1 MFSCFLI
8 LSVLSLPF
16 QVQSAGVAGEV
27 LTGKDQ
33 SVLPGVAIELIEDS
47 GEEVVQRTVTDDLG
61 RFRLLNITPGN
72 YRLRARLP
80 GFSDNESPPFSLS
93 AGQQKSLR
101 VELTLAGLRE
111 QVEVVADREEESR
124 QTGTSAETLAA
135 ERINVAP
142 VRGDDFSDLLPLMP
156 GVVRATDGRLN
167 MKGGEANQSSL
178 VVNNSTNATDPVTG
192 EAGFNLPTDAIETVN
207 VLPNPY
213 AAEFGRFSAGIT
225 NILTRQGTDK
235 WSYTVN
241 NFFPRLKIRDGA
253 IMGLGGFTP
262 RLGIRGPLVEG
273 KAYIAQ
279 TLRYKFLK
287 TKIPA
292 QPDLVADTRL
302 ESLESF
308 TQLDLNLNES
318 NTLSALFAVFPRR
331 LDYVNL
337 DTFNA
342 QPVTSNLHTRG
353 YGVSLSERA
362 TLSPEVILDSTL
374 AYKRYDADI
383 FGQGLGEMNW
393 TPDLNTGNFF
403 NIQRRNTRTLQWV
416 ESLSVYR
423 SNWGGEHLFKF
434 GIDLLHA
441 SFDGLSQSRPVNIV
455 RADGSRVRRIE
466 YGAATSQRERATDLA
481 FFAQDRWRFSDRF
494 LLELGARVDRDGALE
509 QSHFSPRAG
518 VVIGVLPDGRGI
530 LRGGAGLFYDR
541 TPLNV
546 TSFESYERPTVTR
559 YAADG
564 VTAIE
569 MRQFTLRAAEDLQT
583 PYSFTWN
590 IEYDHRLTPKL
601 LLKTNYLRRTGQHE
615 YLIDPL
621 PGVDSQLRLDSR
633 GRSRYWEVEV
643 TSRYDIDDESFFI
656 LSYVRSQ
663 SERDLNT
670 FDAFYG
676 NFRNPIIRP
685 NAFSLSNTDTPHRF
699 IAQGT
704 FIVPGDWIVSPVIEI
719 RQGFPY
725 SLINEEREF
734 IGQRNR
740 DGRFPI
746 QKTVDLDIQ
755 KWVKIWKWNTRVGVR
770 FFNLLGTF
778 NPRDFQGNVDSNDF
792 GAFTNKLRRVIGLT
806 FQIEN

>member
-1 MFSCFLI
+1 MFSRLLI
-8 LSVLSLPF
+8 LSLFSLPF
-16 QVQSAGVAGEV
+16 QVPPAKVTGEV
-27 LTGKDQ
+27 LTWKDK
-33 SVLPGVAIELIEDS
+33 SVLPGVAVELIEDS
-47 GEEVVQRTVTDDLG
+47 GGELVQRTVSDDLG
-61 RFRLLNITPGN
+61 RFSLESVAPGI

-80 GFSDNESPPFSLS
+80 GFADYETEGFSL
-93 AGQQKSLR
+93 ATGQQKSLR
-101 VELTLAGLRE
+101 MELKLAALQD

-124 QTGTSAETLAA
+124 QTGTSAETVAA
-135 ERINVAP
+135 DRINVAP
-142 VRGDDFSDLLPLMP
+142 VRGDDFGDLLPLMP

-262 RLGIRGPLVEG
+262 RLGVRGPLVEG
-273 KAYIAQ
+273 KVYIAQ

-292 QPDLVADTRL
+292 QPDLVSDTRL
-302 ESLESF
+302 ESFESF
-308 TQLDLNLNES
+308 TQLDVNLNER

-362 TLSPEVILDSTL
+362 SFSPEVVLDSTL

-383 FGQGLGEMNW
+383 FGQGLGAMNW

-416 ESLSVYR
+416 ESLSIYR
-423 SNWGGEHLFKF
+423 TGWGGEHLFKF
-434 GIDLLHA
+434 GLDVLHA

-455 RADGSRVRRIE
+455 RADGTRARRIE
-466 YGAATSQRERATDLA
+466 YSSATSQRERTTDLA
-481 FFAQDRWRFSDRF
+481 FFAQDRWRFNDRF
-494 LLELGARVDRDGALE
+494 LLELGARVDRDGALD

-518 VVIGVLPDGRGI
+518 IVIGVLPGARGI
-530 LRGGAGLFYDR
+530 LRGGAGLFFER

-546 TSFESYERPTVTR
+546 ASFEKYERPTVTR
-559 YAADG
+559 YATDG
-564 VTAIE
+564 VTPIE
-569 MRQFTLRAAEDLQT
+569 ARQFSLSSADDLQP

-590 IEYDHRLTPKL
+590 IEYDHRLTSKL
-601 LLKTNYLRRTGQHE
+601 LLKTNYLRRNGQRE
-615 YLIDPL
+615 YLVDPL

-643 TSRYDIDDESFFI
+643 TGRYDMDDESFFI
-656 LSYVRSQ
+656 LSYVRSE
-663 SERDLNT
+663 SKRDLNT
-670 FDAFYG
+670 FDSFYG

-685 NAFSLSNTDTPHRF
+685 NAFSLSNTDTPHRLV
-699 IAQGT
+699 AQGT
-704 FIVPGDWIVSPVIEI
+704 FILPGEWIVSPVVEI
-719 RQGFPY
+719 RKGFPY

-746 QKTVDLDIQ
+746 QKTLDLDIQ

-778 NPRDFQGNVDSNDF
+778 NPRDFQGNIDSNNF
-792 GAFTNKLRRVIGLT
+792 GVFSNKLRRVIGLT